1 MQLYATFTSK
11 FQTFYILYLEL
22 KVYKVG
28 EAMIKKENIRIASI
42 IPRKVYKK
50 LVEEAEY
57 EDRSLSN
64 MVCKILKERYNY
76 KDDKEDE

>member
-1 MQLYATFTSK
+1 MQLYATLTLK
-11 FQTFYILYLEL
+11 FQTFYILYLKS
-22 KVYKVG
+22 KVYKAG
-28 EAMIKKENIRIASI
+28 ETMIKKENIRIAAI

-50 LVEEAEY
+50 LIKEAEY

>member
-1 MQLYATFTSK
+1 
-11 FQTFYILYLEL
+11 
-22 KVYKVG
+22 
-28 EAMIKKENIRIASI
+28 MIKKENIRIAAI

-50 LVEEAEY
+50 LIKEAEY